1 MISAKITFSARL
13 RINPS
18 PCPSLIFG
26 ELRVEEGSCVS
37 PARFFRWI
45 TAILVQAIGSACR
58 WMVSPLLKS
67 DDGDGD
73 GDDKCVV
80 FFCSNVWLFAVW
92 RKGLELKSA
101 ADPTIRTTGKQ
112 SRVPILFINQC
123 DRIEI
128 DIKSKGNGEHATV
141 WEIENTQLLES
152 MMDARKKSTGK
163 MLCMRFGAHQIED
176 AWFWNK
182 MLLL

>member
-1 MISAKITFSARL
+1 
-13 RINPS
+13 
-18 PCPSLIFG
+18 
-26 ELRVEEGSCVS
+26 
-37 PARFFRWI
+37 
-45 TAILVQAIGSACR
+45 
-58 WMVSPLLKS
+58 MVSPLLKS

-80 FFCSNVWLFAVW
+80 FFC
-92 RKGLELKSA
+92 SA

-141 WEIENTQLLES
+141 
-152 MMDARKKSTGK
+152 
-163 MLCMRFGAHQIED
+163 
-176 AWFWNK
+176 
-182 MLLL
+182 